1 MSERDDIEFDFFE
14 ESDTRET
21 PEERPRRGP
30 RPPVRPPTGLTPLLR
45 LIGLIS
51 FAILIVLL
59 LVLWVNGCRES
70 KRKDAYRHYVEK
82 VANYGQQSQRLGR
95 SFNQLLT
102 TRGTKESDVQSELSG
117 LARQQE
123 QIASA
128 ARGLNP
134 PGRLRDE
141 DAHMLDALD
150 LRTNGLRGMTDAFQS
165 TASSKNATQAGS
177 ELAVQMQRLIA
188 SDVIWADL
196 FKEPTKSEL
205 QRLGVTGVNVPDSI
219 FLSNPDIATTAS
231 MKSLWQRIHGGTGG
245 ASGEGS
251 NCSPRGTGL
260 VGTKALPSGKDLST
274 SGLNTIPL
282 STDLVFQVTVKNS
295 GCAQEVGLRVT
306 LTIQQSPKPI
316 KSHKTIPLIDPGN
329 EETVSF
335 SGLGLPPL
343 DQKTTLTVEV
353 DPVPGETNTTN
364 NSATYQV
371 QFSVQ

>member
-14 ESDTRET
+14 EPDTRET

-59 LVLWVNGCRES
+59 LVLWVNGCRED
-70 KRKDAYRHYVEK
+70 KKKDAYRHYVEK
-82 VANYGQQSQRLGR
+82 VQDYGQQSQRLGR
-95 SFNQLLT
+95 NFNQLLT
-102 TRGTKESDVQSELSG
+102 TRGTKESDVESELSG

-134 PGRLRDE
+134 PGRLRSE

-165 TASSKNATQAGS
+165 TASSKNAGTAGA

-205 QRLGVTGVNVPDSI
+205 QRLGITGVNVPDSV
-219 FLSNPDIATTAS
+219 FLANPDIATTAS
-231 MKSLWQRIHGGTGG
+231 MKSLWQRIHGT
-245 ASGEGS
+245 ASGGGT
-251 NCSPRGTGL
+251 NCTPRGTEL
-260 VGTKALPSGKDLST
+260 VSTKALPSGKELST
-274 SGLNTIPL
+274 SDLNTIPL

-316 KSHKTIPLIDPGN
+316 KSSKTIPLIDAGN

-335 SGLGLPPL
+335 SAGSTVPPL
-343 DQKTTLTVEV
+343 DQRTSLTVEV
-353 DPVPGETNTTN
+353 DPVPGETRTSN
-364 NSATYQV
+364 NSANYPV

>member
-1 MSERDDIEFDFFE
+1 MSERENDIEFDFFE
-14 ESDTRET
+14 ESDTKET
-21 PEERPRRGP
+21 QEERPRRGP

-70 KRKDAYRHYVEK
+70 KRKDAYRNYVKK
-82 VANYGQQSQRLGR
+82 VQNYGQQSQRLGR
-95 SFNQLLT
+95 SFNTLLT
-102 TRGTKESDVQSELSG
+102 TRGTKESDVESELSG

-134 PGRLRDE
+134 PGHLRAE
-141 DAHMLDALD
+141 DAHMLDSLD
-150 LRTNGLRGMTDAFQS
+150 LRTNGLRGMTDAFRS
-165 TASSKNATQAGS
+165 TASSKNANTAGA

-196 FKEPTKSEL
+196 FMEPTKSEL

-219 FLSNPDIATTAS
+219 FLPNPDIATTAS
-231 MKSLWQRIHGGTGG
+231 MKSLWQRIHGAATG
-245 ASGEGS
+245 GS

-260 VGTKALPSGKDLST
+260 VSTKALPSGKELSEG
-274 SGLNTIPL
+274 SLNTIQL
-282 STDLVFQVTVKNS
+282 STDLSFTVTVKNS

-316 KSHKTIPLIDPGN
+316 KSRKTIPLIDPGN

-343 DQKTTLTVEV
+343 DQKTSLTVEV
-353 DPVPGETNTTN
+353 DPVPGETNTGN
-364 NSATYQV
+364 NSANYPV
-371 QFSVQ
+371 QFAVG

>member
-21 PEERPRRGP
+21 QEDRPRRGS

-59 LVLWVNGCRES
+59 LVLWVNGCREN
-70 KRKDAYRHYVEK
+70 KRKDAYRHYVQK
-82 VANYGQQSQRLGR
+82 VQTYSQQSQRLGR
-95 SFNQLLT
+95 SFNALLT
-102 TRGTKESDVQSELSG
+102 TRGTKESDVESELSG

-123 QIASA
+123 QIASG
-128 ARGLNP
+128 ARALTP
-134 PGRLRDE
+134 PGRLRAE
-141 DAHMLDALD
+141 DAHMLDSLD
-150 LRTNGLRGMTDAFQS
+150 LRTNGLRGMTDAFRS
-165 TASSKNATQAGS
+165 TASSKNATTAGA

-219 FLSNPDIATTAS
+219 FLANPDIATTAS
-231 MKSLWQRIHGGTGG
+231 MKSLWQRIHGTTAGG
-245 ASGEGS
+245 GGGS

-260 VGTKALPSGKDLST
+260 VSTKALPSGKELST
-274 SGLNTIPL
+274 SSLNTIPL
-282 STDLVFQVTVKNS
+282 STDLVFTVTVKNS

-316 KSHKTIPLIDPGN
+316 KSRKTIPLIDPGN
-329 EETVSF
+329 EESVSF

-353 DPVPGETNTTN
+353 DPVPGETNTNN
-364 NSATYQV
+364 NSASYQV
-371 QFSVQ
+371 QFSVS

>member
-21 PEERPRRGP
+21 QEERPRRGP

-51 FAILIVLL
+51 FAILIILL
-59 LVLWVNGCRES
+59 LVLWVNGCRED

-82 VANYGQQSQRLGR
+82 VQTYGQQSQRLGR
-95 SFNQLLT
+95 NLNALLT
-102 TRGTKESDVQSELSG
+102 TRGTKEADVESELSG

-128 ARGLNP
+128 ARGLDP

-141 DAHMLDALD
+141 DAHMLDSLD
-150 LRTNGLRGMTDAFQS
+150 LRTNGLRGMTDAFRS
-165 TASSKNATQAGS
+165 TASSKSAGTAGA

-188 SDVIWADL
+188 SDVIWQDL

-219 FLSNPDIATTAS
+219 FLANPDIATTAS
-231 MKSLWQRIHGGTGG
+231 MKSLWQRIHGTAAGG
-245 ASGEGS
+245 GS

-260 VGTKALPSGKDLST
+260 VSTKALPSGKELST

-282 STDLVFQVTVKNS
+282 STDLVFTVTVKNS

-316 KSHKTIPLIDPGN
+316 KARKTIPLIDSGN
-329 EETVSF
+329 EESVSF

-364 NSATYQV
+364 NSAQYEV
-371 QFSVQ
+371 QFSVS

>member
-1 MSERDDIEFDFFE
+1 M
-14 ESDTRET
+14 
-21 PEERPRRGP
+21 
-30 RPPVRPPTGLTPLLR
+30 
-45 LIGLIS
+45 
-51 FAILIVLL
+51 
-59 LVLWVNGCRES
+59 NGCREN

-82 VANYGQQSQRLGR
+82 VQTYGQQSQRLGR
-95 SFNQLLT
+95 NLNALLT
-102 TRGTKESDVQSELSG
+102 QRGTKESDVESELSG

-134 PGRLRDE
+134 PGRLRAE

-150 LRTNGLRGMTDAFQS
+150 LRSNGLRGMTDAFRS
-165 TASSKNATQAGS
+165 TASSKNAGTAGG

-188 SDVIWADL
+188 SDVIWQDL

-205 QRLGVTGVNVPDSI
+205 QRLRRHGRQRPGLDLPREPRHRHHCVDEVAVAAHPRHRGRRRHELLAARHRARLDESAPE
-219 FLSNPDIATTAS
+219 
-231 MKSLWQRIHGGTGG
+231 WQG
-245 ASGEGS
+245 AVQGS
-251 NCSPRGTGL
+251 
-260 VGTKALPSGKDLST
+260 
-274 SGLNTIPL
+274 LNTIPL
-282 STDLVFQVTVKNS
+282 STDLVFTVTVKNS

-316 KSHKTIPLIDPGN
+316 KSRKTIPLIDSGN
-329 EETVSF
+329 EESVSF

-343 DQKTTLTVEV
+343 DQKTSLTVEV

-364 NSATYQV
+364 NSANYPV

>member
-21 PEERPRRGP
+21 QEERPRRGP

-51 FAILIVLL
+51 FAILIILL
-59 LVLWVNGCRES
+59 LVLWVNGCREN

-82 VANYGQQSQRLGR
+82 VQTYGQQSQRLGR
-95 SFNQLLT
+95 NLNALLT
-102 TRGTKESDVQSELSG
+102 TRGTKEADVESELSG

-128 ARGLNP
+128 ARGLDP
-134 PGRLRDE
+134 PGRLRNE

-150 LRTNGLRGMTDAFQS
+150 LRTNGLRGMTDAFRS
-165 TASSKNATQAGS
+165 TASSKSAGTAGA

-188 SDVIWADL
+188 SDVIWQDL

-219 FLSNPDIATTAS
+219 FLANPDIATTAS
-231 MKSLWQRIHGGTGG
+231 MKSLWQRIHGTAAG
-245 ASGEGS
+245 GS
-251 NCSPRGTGL
+251 NCTPRGTGL
-260 VGTKALPSGKDLST
+260 VSTKALPSGKELST

-282 STDLVFQVTVKNS
+282 STDLVFTVTVQNS

-316 KSHKTIPLIDPGN
+316 KARKTIPLIDSGN
-329 EETVSF
+329 EESVSF

-353 DPVPGETNTTN
+353 DPVPGETKTDN
-364 NSATYQV
+364 NSAQYQV
-371 QFSVQ
+371 QFSVS

>member
-14 ESDTRET
+14 EPDTRET

-59 LVLWVNGCRES
+59 LVLWVNGCRED
-70 KRKDAYRHYVEK
+70 KKKDAYRHYVEK
-82 VANYGQQSQRLGR
+82 VQDYGQQSQRLGR

-102 TRGTKESDVQSELSG
+102 TRGTKESDVESELSG

-123 QIASA
+123 QVASA

-134 PGRLRDE
+134 PGRLRSE

-150 LRTNGLRGMTDAFQS
+150 LRTNGLRGMTDAFRS
-165 TASSKNATQAGS
+165 TASSKNATTAGA

-205 QRLGVTGVNVPDSI
+205 QRLGITGVNVPDSV
-219 FLSNPDIATTAS
+219 FLANTDIATTAS
-231 MKSLWQRIHGGTGG
+231 MKSLWQRIHGTAAGGGT
-245 ASGEGS
+245 
-251 NCSPRGTGL
+251 NCTPRGTEL
-260 VGTKALPSGKDLST
+260 VSTKALPSGKELST
-274 SGLNTIPL
+274 SDLNTIPL
-282 STDLVFQVTVKNS
+282 SPDLVFQVTVKNS

-316 KSHKTIPLIDPGN
+316 KSRKSIPLIDAGN

-335 SGLGLPPL
+335 SAGSTVPPL
-343 DQKTTLTVEV
+343 DQRTSLTVEV
-353 DPVPGETNTTN
+353 DPVPGETRTSN
-364 NSATYQV
+364 NSANYPV

>member
-59 LVLWVNGCRES
+59 LVLWVNGCRED
-70 KRKDAYRHYVEK
+70 KKKDAYRHYVEK
-82 VANYGQQSQRLGR
+82 VADYGQQSQRLGR
-95 SFNQLLT
+95 NFNTLLT
-102 TRGTKESDVQSELSG
+102 TRGTKESDVENELSG

-123 QIASA
+123 QIAAA

-134 PGRLRDE
+134 PGRLRAE
-141 DAHMLDALD
+141 DAHMLDSLD
-150 LRTNGLRGMTDAFQS
+150 LRTNGLRGMTDAFRS
-165 TASSKNATQAGS
+165 TASSKNATIAGG

-196 FKEPTKSEL
+196 FQEPTKSEL
-205 QRLGVTGVNVPDSI
+205 QRLGVTGVNVPDSK
-219 FLSNPDIATTAS
+219 FLANPDIATTAS
-231 MKSLWQRIHGGTGG
+231 MKSLWQRIHGTAAGG
-245 ASGEGS
+245 SGGN

-260 VGTKALPSGKDLST
+260 VSTKALPSGKDLSE

-295 GCAQEVGLRVT
+295 GCAQEVGIRVT

-316 KSHKTIPLIDPGN
+316 KAHKTIPLIDPGN
-329 EETVSF
+329 EESVSF

-353 DPVPGETNTTN
+353 DPVPGETNTNN
-364 NSATYQV
+364 NSAQYQV
-371 QFSVQ
+371 QFSVS

>member
-14 ESDTRET
+14 EPDTREA

-59 LVLWVNGCRES
+59 LVLWVNGCRED
-70 KRKDAYRHYVEK
+70 KRKNAYRHYVEK
-82 VANYGQQSQRLGR
+82 VQGYSQQSQRLGR

-102 TRGTKESDVQSELSG
+102 TRGTKESDVENELSG

-128 ARGLNP
+128 ARGLDP

-150 LRTNGLRGMTDAFQS
+150 LRTNGLRGMTDAFRS
-165 TASSKNATQAGS
+165 TASSKNAGTAGA

-205 QRLGVTGVNVPDSI
+205 QRLGITGVNVPDSV
-219 FLSNPDIATTAS
+219 FLANPDIATTAS
-231 MKSLWQRIHGGTGG
+231 MKSLWQRIHGTASGG
-245 ASGEGS
+245 AT
-251 NCSPRGTGL
+251 CTPRGTEL
-260 VGTKALPSGKDLST
+260 VSTKALPSGKELST
-274 SGLNTIPL
+274 SSLNTIPV
-282 STDLVFQVTVKNS
+282 STDLLFTVTVKNS

-316 KSHKTIPLIDPGN
+316 KVRKTIPLIDSGN
-329 EETVSF
+329 EESVSF
-335 SGLGLPPL
+335 SMGSTVPPL
-343 DQKTTLTVEV
+343 DQRTSITVEV
-353 DPVPGETNTTN
+353 DPVPGETRTSN
-364 NSATYQV
+364 NSANYPV
-371 QFSVQ
+371 QFSVG